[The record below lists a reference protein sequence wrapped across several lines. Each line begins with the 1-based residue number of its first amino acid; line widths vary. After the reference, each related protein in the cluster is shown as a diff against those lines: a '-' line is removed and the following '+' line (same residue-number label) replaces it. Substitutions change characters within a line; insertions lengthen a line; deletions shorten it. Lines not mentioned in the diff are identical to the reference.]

1 MTTRILIW
9 GPPDGERRLTV
20 AMMSLGKTM
29 RRNEPGAG
37 GGQPGTGDVLEIELA
52 PRDVRRLAG
61 DHRGLRIT
69 CAGAMLWVTQSGDPN
84 DYYLGAAEQFTV
96 NRAGP
101 VVLQGLRAAP
111 ATDGRACS

>member
-1 MTTRILIW
+1 MMT
-9 GPPDGERRLTV
+9 V
-20 AMMSLGKTM
+20 GKTV
-29 RRNEPGAG
+29 RRNESGMSEVRPGS
-37 GGQPGTGDVLEIELA
+37 GDVLEIELA

-69 CAGAMLWVTQSGDPN
+69 CAGAVLWVTQTGDPN

-101 VVLQGLRAAP
+101 VVLQGLRVAP
-111 ATDGRACS
+111 TTGGSA